1 VYDGME
7 VLELKPIKKRVC
19 AYVAK
24 KNKDDFHDF
33 DLVAIREFIKKKR
46 IDFITL
52 DFNVDMKEFNDSKLA
67 KTLSEI
73 GIKYFQVDIPE
84 YAMGYIYQEIV
95 EKTEL
100 YNDLCE
106 EYESMIDKESL
117 KGESLKNWIDMLRE
131 EIQEKE
137 IYISLRLRPQWIVKK
152 MLEIARNIT
161 SEEVSFLHLVQ
172 ADICE
177 DICAQVTEYL
187 RELDVKVVQYTK
199 KHNIINIEF

>member
-1 VYDGME
+1 ME
-7 VLELKPIKKRVC
+7 VLELKPIEKRVC

-24 KNKDDFHDF
+24 KNKDDFHEF
-33 DLVAIREFIKKKR
+33 DLVAIRDFIKKKK

-52 DFNVDMKEFNDSKLA
+52 DFNVDMKEFNNSELA
-67 KTLSEI
+67 KTLNEMNV
-73 GIKYFQVDIPE
+73 KYFQVDIPE

-95 EKTEL
+95 EKTQL
-100 YNDLCE
+100 HNDLCD
-106 EYESMIDKESL
+106 EYELMEDKDSL
-117 KGESLKNWIDMLRE
+117 KGESLKNWIDMIRE
-131 EIQEKE
+131 NIQEKE

-152 MLEIARNIT
+152 MLDIANKVT

-177 DICAQVTEYL
+177 DICTQVTEYL
-187 RELDVKVVQYTK
+187 RELEVKVVQYTK

>member
-1 VYDGME
+1 ME

-33 DLVAIREFIKKKR
+33 DLVTLREFITKKK

-52 DFNVDMKEFNDSKLA
+52 DFNVDLKEFNDSELA
-67 KTLSEI
+67 RTLNEM

-95 EKTEL
+95 EKNEL
-100 YNDLCE
+100 HADLCE
-106 EYESMIDKESL
+106 EYESMGDKDSL
-117 KGESLKNWIDMLRE
+117 KGESLKNWIDMLRD

-137 IYISLRLRPQWIVKK
+137 NFISLTLRPQWIVKK
-152 MLEIARNIT
+152 MLEITQNIS
-161 SEEVSFLHLVQ
+161 SEEISFLHLVQ

-177 DICAQVTEYL
+177 DICAQVTGNL

>member
-1 VYDGME
+1 ME

-24 KNKDDFHDF
+24 KNKDDFHEF
-33 DLVAIREFIKKKR
+33 DLIALREFITKKKV
-46 IDFITL
+46 DFITL
-52 DFNVDMKEFNDSKLA
+52 DFNVDLKEFNDSELA
-67 KTLSEI
+67 KTLTQMN
-73 GIKYFQVDIPE
+73 IKYFQVDIPE

-95 EKTEL
+95 EKNEL
-100 YNDLCE
+100 HADLCE
-106 EYESMIDKESL
+106 EYESMIDKDSL
-117 KGESLKNWIDMLRE
+117 KGESLKNWIDMLRD
-131 EIQEKE
+131 EIQDKE
-137 IYISLRLRPQWIVKK
+137 NFISLTLRPQWIVKK
-152 MLEIARNIT
+152 MLEITQSIS

-177 DICAQVTEYL
+177 DICAQVTDNL

>member
-1 VYDGME
+1 ME
-7 VLELKPIKKRVC
+7 VLELKPVKKKKIC

-33 DLVAIREFIKKKR
+33 DIVRLKDFLKNKK
-46 IDFITL
+46 IDFVTV
-52 DFNVDMKEFNDSKLA
+52 DFNVDMKEFRDSELA
-67 KTLSEI
+67 KALNTMN
-73 GIKYFQVDIPE
+73 IKYFQVDIPE

-95 EKTEL
+95 NKTEL
-100 YNDLCE
+100 LNELCE
-106 EYESMIDKESL
+106 EYESMEDKDSL

-152 MLEIARNIT
+152 MLDVAKNLPI
-161 SEEVSFLHLVQ
+161 EEVSFLHLVQ

-177 DICAQVTEYL
+177 DICNQVTEQL
-187 RELDVKVVQYTK
+187 RELNVKVVQYTK